1 MYYLLCQEM
10 VTRGEAGAGEPEY
23 AEIPE
28 TAQEATEEEE
38 VADKGD
44 TVEGAAPPAA
54 TPDTGGGMTES
65 WRQKLEALEEK
76 IECQICFERPKAVA
90 FIPCGHQTCELCA
103 GKVTECYWC
112 RIPIERLLN
121 LY

>member
-38 VADKGD
+38 G
-44 TVEGAAPPAA
+44 EEEAAQPAA
-54 TPDTGGGMTES
+54 TPDTGGDMTES

-112 RIPIERLLN
+112 RIPIRELLN